1 MEKMSRHFFGTAGG
15 GSGAVFLSG
24 GVNPVVP
31 TGRII
36 PENAPGVLK
45 LTRSVRRQLYTADIV
60 FAMSMCLEGR
70 LPKKTRDVLGRVRA
84 RVDNINRIIY
94 GGGRF
99 VLSSRDYKKYNRIIS
114 EIKTIIMEM
123 SDDNHLDPDFFN
135 AVMLLVEDVYESVQA
150 STSKGLKH
158 EWAMLR
164 RSMGTFC
171 KHVLN
176 EPAGSPGL
184 EFPGDSKIYN
194 YRQADWAGYAYEAMG
209 VALGERFKRVMM
221 A

>member
-123 SDDNHLDPDFFN
+123 SDDNHLGPDFFN
-135 AVMLLVEDVYESVQA
+135 AVMLMVEDVYESVQA

-164 RSMGTFC
+164 RSMGRFASMC
-171 KHVLN
+171 SMSRRGRLVLSFRVT
-176 EPAGSPGL
+176 PKYTIIGKPIGPGMHMRPWGL
-184 EFPGDSKIYN
+184 PWGK
-194 YRQADWAGYAYEAMG
+194 GLKG
-209 VALGERFKRVMM
+209 
-221 A
+221 